1 MPDPAREL
9 STMVMRSSRPQTRLL
24 LQAGRS
30 PEQLLLSRLGLLLAL
45 MTLILLIFWFDR
57 AGLKDQI
64 DNDVSFSDVVYFTAV
79 TVTTV
84 GYGDIVPVS
93 DRARIL
99 DALLVTPLRLIIWF
113 IFLGTAYELVL
124 QRWLEAWRMNRLK
137 NTLSDHIIICG
148 FGLRGQNAARE
159 AVARGEP
166 AERILV
172 LDRDDGAVVAAAAAG
187 YIGLRGDSTREHD
200 LADAGLARAKALLV
214 CLGHDDTSVLTVL
227 TVRQLN
233 AGVRVVCSVDEEE
246 NIKLIRHAGADAIVA
261 PSMVG
266 GYLMA
271 DSIHSSH
278 ISEYIDDLM
287 RMDGHVRMHERVVHE
302 DEIGRPMRDLSPGI
316 AVSLHRRGER
326 IDFWEGDRAI
336 VQRSDVVL
344 FIEPN
349 HVAAAP
355 VSPLD

>member
-1 MPDPAREL
+1 MRIR
-9 STMVMRSSRPQTRLL
+9 STRPQARLL
-24 LQAGRS
+24 VQASRS
-30 PEQLLLSRLGLLLAL
+30 PEQLLLSRLVLLLAL

-64 DNDVSFSDVVYFTAV
+64 DNNVSFSDVVYFTAV
-79 TVTTV
+79 TVSTV

-99 DALLVTPLRLIIWF
+99 DALLVTPLRLVIWF

-124 QRWLEAWRMNRLK
+124 QHWLEAWRMNRLK
-137 NTLSDHIIICG
+137 NTLSDHLIVCG

-166 AERILV
+166 ADHVLV
-172 LDRDDGAVVAAAAAG
+172 LDRDESRIRAAADAG
-187 YIGLRGDSTREHD
+187 YIGLRGDSTHEQD
-200 LADAGLARAKALLV
+200 LADAGLARAKAVLV
-214 CLGHDDTSVLTVL
+214 CLEHDDTAVLTVL
-227 TVRQLN
+227 TLRQLN
-233 AGVRVVCSVDEEE
+233 AGVRVICSVDEEE

-287 RMDGHVRMHERVVHE
+287 RMDGRVRMQERVVRE
-302 DEIGRPMRDLSPGI
+302 DEIGRAMRELGPGLV
-316 AVSLHRRGER
+316 VSLHRAGER
-326 IDFWEGDRAI
+326 INFWEGARAI
-336 VQRSDVVL
+336 VQRGDVL
-344 FIEPN
+344 LTIEPN
-349 HVAAAP
+349 VVAP
-355 VSPLD
+355 RV

>member
-1 MPDPAREL
+1 
-9 STMVMRSSRPQTRLL
+9 MRSSKSQARLLVQAGPSPERLL
-24 LQAGRS
+24 LG
-30 PEQLLLSRLGLLLAL
+30 RLGLLL
-45 MTLILLIFWFDR
+45 TLVAIILAVFWLDR
-57 AGLKDQI
+57 DGLKDQI
-64 DNDVSFSDVVYFTAV
+64 DNHVSFSDVVYFTAV

-99 DALLVTPLRLIIWF
+99 DALLVTPLRLLIWF

-137 NTLSDHIIICG
+137 NTLSDHLIICG

-166 AERILV
+166 ANHVLV
-172 LDRDDGAVVAAAAAG
+172 LDRDESSIAEAAAAG
-187 YIGLRGDSTREHD
+187 YIGLRGDSTHEQD
-200 LADAGLARAKALLV
+200 LTDAGLARAKAVLV
-214 CLGHDDTSVLTVL
+214 CLGHDDTAVLTVL

-233 AGVRVVCSVDEEE
+233 PGVRVICSVDEEE

-271 DSIHSSH
+271 DSVHSSH
-278 ISEYIDDLM
+278 IAEYIDDLM
-287 RMDGHVRMHERVVHE
+287 RMDGRVRMQERLAHD
-302 DEIGRPMRDLSPGI
+302 DEIGRSMRELGPGLV
-316 AVSLHRRGER
+316 VSLRRVGER
-326 IDFWEGDRAI
+326 VGFWEGERAL
-336 VQRSDVVL
+336 VQRGDL
-344 FIEPN
+344 LLTIEPN
-349 HVAAAP
+349 ATVAP
-355 VSPLD
+355 DSTQS